1 MNVFS
6 ETRTARK
13 VATRARLLTV
23 ARAQLERVGYEATSI
38 RSVAS
43 EAGVAAGTV
52 LVHFRDK
59 LDLLHAA
66 LFDELARTW
75 ARARLAARPR
85 RAKARSLEHDL
96 TALAKAF
103 FDYYAARPAL
113 SRTLLRESLFAAP
126 PWSARFAGQV
136 AEVHAHVVALA
147 AAAEARGEVARGLD
161 APLFGAAFF
170 SFYYFALLAWLQ
182 GGHPDP
188 LRLFRRLLGQHL
200 RGLGRMTNTRRK
212 R

>member
-1 MNVFS
+1 
-6 ETRTARK
+6 
-13 VATRARLLTV
+13 V

-38 RSVAS
+38 RSVAG

-52 LVHFRDK
+52 LLHFRDK

-66 LFDELARTW
+66 LFDELTRTW
-75 ARARLAARPR
+75 AQARLAAQPAQRTRARP
-85 RAKARSLEHDL
+85 LEEDL
-96 TALAKAF
+96 TALARAF

-113 SRTLLRESLFAAP
+113 SRALLRESLFAAP
-126 PWSARFAGQV
+126 PWSARFAAQV
-136 AEVHAHVVALA
+136 AEVHGHVVALA
-147 AAAEARGEVARGLD
+147 AAAEARGELGPGLD
-161 APLFGAAFF
+161 GPLLGAAFF

-188 LRLFRRLLGQHL
+188 ARLFRRLLAQHL
-200 RGLGRMTNTRRK
+200 RGLRAGGGAAARATTKRNGRRK

>member
-1 MNVFS
+1 VNAFS
-6 ETRTARK
+6 GRAAQK
-13 VATRARLLTV
+13 QATRARLLEV

-52 LVHFRDK
+52 LLHFRDK

-75 ARARLAARPR
+75 AQARRTAQ
-85 RAKARSLEHDL
+85 RAKPRSLEQDL
-96 TALAKAF
+96 TALARAF

-113 SRTLLRESLFAAP
+113 SRALLRESLFAAP
-126 PWSARFAGQV
+126 PWSARFAAQV
-136 AEVHAHVVALA
+136 GEVHAHVVALA
-147 AAAEARGEVARGLD
+147 AAAEARGEL
-161 APLFGAAFF
+161 APGVDTALLGAAFF

-188 LRLFRRLLGQHL
+188 LRLFRRLLAQHL
-200 RGLGRMTNTRRK
+200 GGLRGGAGATPKRRK